1 MLKGIFGTLTGKY
14 ISQRRLEMISNNIAN
29 SMTPGY
35 KASKPALNVAK
46 DEQAS
51 SDPSAPQVV
60 NMANVGS
67 YIEFTEAPMV
77 ATGGKLDFAIEGDGF
92 FVIQTKDGI
101 RYTRNGQFTLNK
113 DKKLVTMDGSAVVG
127 QGGEITL
134 DGMDIAVEGDGT
146 IFVDKVQAAVLK
158 VVDFKERRDLRSA
171 GKSLFVNVNEGTE
184 EFVPKKYSIRQG
196 SYEASNVDVM
206 RELIDMISTIR
217 AYESYTKVDQFFSDT
232 LSKLID
238 LGRL

>member
-29 SMTPGY
+29 SLTPGY
-35 KASKPALNVAK
+35 KASKPALNTTK
-46 DEQAS
+46 DEQAT
-51 SDPSAPQVV
+51 SDLSVTQVV

-67 YIEFTEAPMV
+67 YIQFTEAPIV
-77 ATGGKLDFAIEGDGF
+77 ETGGKLDVAIEGDGF
-92 FVIQTKDGI
+92 FVVQTREGT

-113 DKKLVTMDGSAVVG
+113 DKKLVTMDGNPVLG

-134 DGMDIAVEGDGT
+134 DGVDIDVGNDGS
-146 IFVDKVQAAVLK
+146 IYVDKVQTAVLK
-158 VVDFKERRDLRSA
+158 VVDFKDRKDLRSA
-171 GKSLFVNVNEGTE
+171 GRSLFVNVNERTE
-184 EFVPKKYSIRQG
+184 ETVPANYSIKQG
-196 SYEASNVDVM
+196 GYEASNVDVM

-232 LSKLID
+232 LSKLMD